1 MKKINLSA
9 AEWEIMSM
17 LWEKEPMTAVQITDA
32 FEAEKG
38 WTRTTVI
45 SFLKRMEAKNAV
57 SYKKEKAAREYY
69 TIVKREDVAVSETK
83 SFLDRIYRGSIGM
96 MVNSLIDQ
104 KALSKEDIDEL
115 YDILKKAEEKQNG

>member
-9 AEWEIMSM
+9 AEWEIMSL
-17 LWEKEPMTAVQITDA
+17 LWENEPMTAVQVTDA
-32 FEAEKG
+32 FAADKS

-57 SYKKEKAAREYY
+57 SYKKEKSAREYF

-83 SFLDRIYRGSIGM
+83 AFLDRMYKGSISM
-96 MVNSLIDQ
+96 MISTLIDR
-104 KALSKEDIDEL
+104 KALSKEDINEL
-115 YDILKKAEEKQNG
+115 SDILKKAKKG